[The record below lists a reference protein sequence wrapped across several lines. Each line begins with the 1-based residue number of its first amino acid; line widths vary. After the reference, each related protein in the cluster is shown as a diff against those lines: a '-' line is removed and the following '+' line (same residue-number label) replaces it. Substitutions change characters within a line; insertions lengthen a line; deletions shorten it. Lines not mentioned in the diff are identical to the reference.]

1 MNVSVKG
8 ARNNNEDAIYA
19 DGQMFAV
26 YDGHGG
32 NQCAEYLKEHLHNNI
47 IMQPEVPSNVHSAI
61 NKGCRLTDQ
70 NYVNKMYAE
79 F

>member
-1 MNVSVKG
+1 MPDEEWPK
-8 ARNNNEDAIYA
+8 I
-19 DGQMFAV
+19 QIFAV

-47 IMQPEVPSNVHSAI
+47 IMQPEFPSNVKEAI
-61 NKGCRLTDQ
+61 VRGCHMTDK
-70 NYVNKMYAE
+70 NYIDKVFAE